1 MKQRWVSDIGR
12 LKGYLSRTGI
22 QAAVRNSGWLIA
34 DKILR
39 MVMGLVV
46 GLWVARYLGPSN
58 YGLMGY
64 AFSVFGLVG
73 IVAGLGL
80 DGVIGRFLV
89 RYPSRCADILG
100 TAIGARCISGLIVFV
115 AFSSW
120 IYWGQTQL
128 PIIAGMVLAGG
139 FLVQPL
145 NVIRYW
151 FDSNLESKQLV
162 IVESI
167 AFVVSSIVK
176 IILILNDARV
186 EWFIGI
192 STVELG
198 LGILGFTWVYFRN
211 GIGIRWRFSPTIG
224 KLILREALPL
234 ILASSAIMVY
244 MRIDQVMLTMMSGTF
259 EAGLYGAAARLSE
272 VWAFLP
278 ALIAISATPSII
290 QCKKLNPALYLDR
303 IGRLLSI
310 LTALAY
316 VVIILTL
323 CTSWWI
329 VPQLLGPQFAGAVP
343 ILTVHV
349 LGLIGVFQGAVYS
362 IFYVN
367 ERLTKIYALNLGI
380 VAIAN
385 VGLNLVLIPR
395 LGGMGA
401 AIATVISYTVVTVAT
416 NLCFKQTRPLFRLQ
430 MEGLRLKNIF

>member
-1 MKQRWVSDIGR
+1 MKQRWMSGMGR
-12 LKGYLSRTGI
+12 LEGYLGRAGI
-22 QAAVRNSGWLIA
+22 QAAVRNSGWLIV
-34 DKILR
+34 DKITR
-39 MVMGLVV
+39 MGMGLFV
-46 GLWVARYLGPSN
+46 GLWVARYLGPAD

-100 TAIGARCISGLIVFV
+100 TAIVARCVSGLVVFV
-115 AFSSW
+115 TFSSW

-128 PIIAGMVLAGG
+128 PVIPGLVLAVG

-151 FDSNLESKQLV
+151 FDSKLASKQLV
-162 IVESI
+162 IVESV
-167 AFVVSSIVK
+167 AFVVTSIVK
-176 IILILNDARV
+176 VILILNDARV
-186 EWFIGI
+186 DWFIGI
-192 STVELG
+192 STVEVG
-198 LGILGFTWVYFRN
+198 LGILGFTWVYFQN
-211 GIGIRWRFSPTIG
+211 GTGIRWRFSPTIG
-224 KLILREALPL
+224 KLILRAGLPL
-234 ILASSAIMVY
+234 TLAGSAIMVY

-259 EAGLYGAAARLSE
+259 EAGTYGAAARLSE

-278 ALIAISATPSII
+278 ALIATSATPSII

-303 IGRLLSI
+303 IGRLMSI

-316 VVIILTL
+316 GLIAATIATG
-323 CTSWWI
+323 WWL
-329 VPQLLGPQFAGAVP
+329 VPTVLGPQYAGSTPILGVHILGAVG
-343 ILTVHV
+343 I
-349 LGLIGVFQGAVYS
+349 FQGAASAIY
-362 IFYVN
+362 YVN
-367 ERLTKIYALNLGI
+367 EKLTKIFALNLGM

-385 VGLNLVLIPR
+385 VALNFLLIPR

-416 NLCFKQTRPLFRLQ
+416 NLCFKQTRPLFKLQ
-430 MEGLRLKNIF
+430 MDGLRLKNIF